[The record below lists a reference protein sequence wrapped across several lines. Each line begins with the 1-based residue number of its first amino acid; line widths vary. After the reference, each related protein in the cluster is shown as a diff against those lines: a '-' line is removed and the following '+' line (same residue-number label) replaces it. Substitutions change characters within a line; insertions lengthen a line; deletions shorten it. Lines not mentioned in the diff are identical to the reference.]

1 MGEKDKHLRM
11 VAACGLLALLEQ
23 AIGVKK
29 QSITHHT
36 AGRKN
41 HPRINTVE
49 DEVRQKHLGEG
60 VDGHKLILHAFK
72 SSSAVF
78 GFWNIVSQKR

>member
-1 MGEKDKHLRM
+1 M
-11 VAACGLLALLEQ
+11 VAACGLLALLEH
-23 AIGVKK
+23 AMGEKK

-41 HPRINTVE
+41 HPRINTVAVGDDNVARE
-49 DEVRQKHLGEG
+49 KVERR
-60 VDGHKLILHAFK
+60 GHKLILHAFK

-78 GFWNIVSQKR
+78 GF